1 MIFIFIEDV
10 VKHHHEVVTHTLST
24 VTTYDTVQLTMPI
37 LTLQNSADNDSGIE
51 KFNVLKPDYVTSMM
65 LFCTVR
71 IIMFCKSTS
80 ALLL

>member
-51 KFNVLKPDYVTSMM
+51 KF
-65 LFCTVR
+65 
-71 IIMFCKSTS
+71 
-80 ALLL
+80 